1 MEIPIIRIYQDS
13 DREKQAELT
22 NYSKEDISFND
33 LPFGDYALVK
43 IESLNDRIAVDK
55 FMENLKNNGKA

>member
-1 MEIPIIRIYQDS
+1 
-13 DREKQAELT
+13 
-22 NYSKEDISFND
+22 

>member
-22 NYSKEDISFND
+22 NYSK
-33 LPFGDYALVK
+33 GY
-43 IESLNDRIAVDK
+43 K
-55 FMENLKNNGKA
+55 F

>member
-22 NYSKEDISFND
+22 NYSKDISFND
-33 LPFGDYALVK
+33 LPLGIMLW
-43 IESLNDRIAVDK
+43 
-55 FMENLKNNGKA
+55 

>member
-1 MEIPIIRIYQDS
+1 MELPIIRIYQDS

-22 NYSKEDISFND
+22 NYSKEDVSFND

-43 IESLNDRIAVDK
+43 IGSINDRIAVEEFVK
-55 FMENLKNNGKA
+55 NLIS

>member
-1 MEIPIIRIYQDS
+1 MELPIIRIYQDS

-22 NYSKEDISFND
+22 NYSKDDVSFND

-43 IESLNDRIAVDK
+43 IESINDRIAVEE
-55 FMENLKNNGKA
+55 FIQNLRS